1 MMKTAIQRLNNINGQ
16 IEGVKKMMAE
26 KSDCLEVLTQLKA
39 IKAAISGVMDSV
51 VENQLDNCMQT
62 LNKKDKNLLIKL
74 KNYVKSN

>member
-1 MMKTAIQRLNNINGQ
+1 M
-16 IEGVKKMMAE
+16 VE

-39 IKAAISGVMDSV
+39 IKAAISGVMDTV
-51 VENQLDNCMQT
+51 VESQLDNCMQT